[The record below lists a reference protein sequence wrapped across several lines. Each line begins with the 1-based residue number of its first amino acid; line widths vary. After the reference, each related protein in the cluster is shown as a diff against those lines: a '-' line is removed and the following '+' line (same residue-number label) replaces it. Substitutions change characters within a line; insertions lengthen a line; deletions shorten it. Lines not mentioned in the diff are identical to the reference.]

1 MMVTAAKLVLLSLAI
16 VAPHGAEASAANP
29 IRKVVTMLQ
38 DMQVKIA
45 EEGKKRA
52 GIIR

>member
-1 MMVTAAKLVLLSLAI
+1 MVTASTLVLLSLAI
-16 VAPHGAEASAANP
+16 VPLHGTEASAANP

-38 DMQVKIA
+38 EMQVKIG

-52 GIIR
+52 SIVR